1 MILVYRQFL
10 SDVLLKKIHLI
21 VVSNVLLGEFS
32 DGRKYKFNEREIWK
46 IVKIHPK
53 KKGLVHT
60 TTLYR
65 RNSLDSHRG
74 DKRNKLK
81 E

>member
-1 MILVYRQFL
+1 LQ
-10 SDVLLKKIHLI
+10 KKIDLI

-46 IVKIHPK
+46 IVRIHPK

-60 TTLYR
+60 IM
-65 RNSLDSHRG
+65 
-74 DKRNKLK
+74 
-81 E
+81 